1 MGNGVQM
8 LPGNLYSYIQ
18 NARTSY
24 SQSKPK
30 LVQDTSA
37 KIITKVLVADA
48 LVLQQGTTGIGVHVG
63 RKRPGLGLQLAAAP
77 AGNLRGTTATGL
89 LHHNRGQVLLDV
101 VAPVVG
107 SFDGGCLCQV
117 RGDLLRG
124 VLQVETGQADVDVAE
139 AGAGSGLL
147 VDEQV
152 HANAWSAKVS
162 TVTAVLDVLLVVL
175 FRGLLVLPKVVPV
188 VDNPGAVHL
197 LGVPRIV
204 GVAVG
209 VDGADASTVFRY
221 LRQLTVTR
229 EGPIAFGNFRSSK

>member
-1 MGNGVQM
+1 M
-8 LPGNLYSYIQ
+8 LVG
-18 NARTSY
+18 
-24 SQSKPK
+24 
-30 LVQDTSA
+30 
-37 KIITKVLVADA
+37 DA
-48 LVLQQGTTGIGVHVG
+48 LVGQQGTAGIGVHVG
-63 RKRPGLGLQLAAAP
+63 RKGPGLGLAAAP
-77 AGNLRGTTATGL
+77 AGNLRGATATGL
-89 LHHNRGQVLLDV
+89 LHHNDRGQVLLDA

-107 SFDGGCLCQV
+107 SFDGGCLCQE

-124 VLQVETGQADVDVAE
+124 VLQVETGQADVDLAE
-139 AGAGSGLL
+139 SGAGNVLL

-152 HANAWSAKVS
+152 HANAWSAKVG

>member
-1 MGNGVQM
+1 M
-8 LPGNLYSYIQ
+8 
-18 NARTSY
+18 
-24 SQSKPK
+24 
-30 LVQDTSA
+30 
-37 KIITKVLVADA
+37 LVADA
-48 LVLQQGTTGIGVHVG
+48 LVGQQGTAGIGVHVG
-63 RKRPGLGLQLAAAP
+63 RKGPGLGLAAAP
-77 AGNLRGTTATGL
+77 AGNLRGATATGL
-89 LHHNRGQVLLDV
+89 LHHNYRGQVLLDA

-107 SFDGGCLCQV
+107 SFDGGCLCQE

-124 VLQVETGQADVDVAE
+124 VLQVETGQADVDLAE
-139 AGAGSGLL
+139 SGAGNVLL

-152 HANAWSAKVS
+152 HANAWSAKVG

-175 FRGLLVLPKVVPV
+175 LRGLLVLPKVVPV

-221 LRQLTVTR
+221 LRQLTAER
-229 EGPIAFGNFRSSK
+229 SGPIAFGNFRSSK

>member
-1 MGNGVQM
+1 M
-8 LPGNLYSYIQ
+8 
-18 NARTSY
+18 
-24 SQSKPK
+24 
-30 LVQDTSA
+30 
-37 KIITKVLVADA
+37 LVADA

-89 LHHNRGQVLLDV
+89 LHHNDGGQVLLDA

-107 SFDGGCLCQV
+107 SFDGGCLCQE

-152 HANAWSAKVS
+152 HANAWAAQVGP
-162 TVTAVLDVLLVVL
+162 VTAVLDVLRVVL
-175 FRGLLVLPKVVPV
+175 LRGSLVLPNVGLVVQH
-188 VDNPGAVHL
+188 PGTVHL
-197 LGVPRIV
+197 LRVPRSM
-204 GVAVG
+204 GVAGG
-209 VDGADASTVFRY
+209 VDGADTGTVFGDG
-221 LRQLTVTR
+221 RQLTANG
-229 EGPIAFGNFRSSK
+229 EGPIALGNFRSSK

>member
-1 MGNGVQM
+1 M
-8 LPGNLYSYIQ
+8 LVG
-18 NARTSY
+18 
-24 SQSKPK
+24 
-30 LVQDTSA
+30 
-37 KIITKVLVADA
+37 DA
-48 LVLQQGTTGIGVHVG
+48 LVGQQGTAGIGVHVG
-63 RKRPGLGLQLAAAP
+63 RKGPGLGLAAAP
-77 AGNLRGTTATGL
+77 AGNLRGATATGL
-89 LHHNRGQVLLDV
+89 LHHNYRGQVLLDA

-107 SFDGGCLCQV
+107 SFDGGCLCQE

-124 VLQVETGQADVDVAE
+124 VLQVETGQADVDLAE
-139 AGAGSGLL
+139 SGAGNVLL

-152 HANAWSAKVS
+152 HANAWSAKVG

-175 FRGLLVLPKVVPV
+175 FRGPLVLPKVVPV

-221 LRQLTVTR
+221 LRQLTAER
-229 EGPIAFGNFRSSK
+229 SGPIAFGNFRSSK